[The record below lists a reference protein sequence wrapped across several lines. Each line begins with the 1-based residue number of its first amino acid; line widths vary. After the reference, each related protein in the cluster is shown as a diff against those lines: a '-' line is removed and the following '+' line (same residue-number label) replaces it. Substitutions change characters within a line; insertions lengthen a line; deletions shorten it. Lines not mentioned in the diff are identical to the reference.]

1 MEIQA
6 VLFNN
11 HVWTPTT
18 ARKWL
23 IQHNIKPLKAVHK
36 TKNELRYR
44 INEPYLYSRFFSKKL
59 PDDIILVLGKP

>member
-11 HVWTPTT
+11 HLWTPAQ

-23 IQHNIKPLKAVHK
+23 NHHKIKPMKAVHK

-44 INEPYLYSRFFSKKL
+44 IHEPYLYSRFYSKKL